1 MINGFII
8 PTFCDSQIHFEQLI
22 RCVSSIRK
30 YFETEQITLIDDFSS
45 IDIKEIKNLFNN
57 IEIVKSIVR
66 GAGDMVT
73 YTVLLESNLDKV
85 CIIQDSMI
93 LEDKIDF
100 DSVKDI
106 AFIWYFTNHRLH
118 CHSIME
124 EISDYNI
131 KNNIVTHDD
140 LNLHYIS
147 KIEKEDFREYC
158 LNKYNKKNEWSGC
171 FGCLSIVT
179 KEFAEQ
185 LNIRTGIIDFLKQM
199 NTNRLRRSAESIFT
213 LACYFIKEDLFETA
227 YDGLYY
233 DGYNNQNGHMIATA
247 DYFGFNNT
255 DILVTQVCKNKY
267 FSKLAFRR
275 RE

>member
-1 MINGFII
+1 
-8 PTFCDSQIHFEQLI
+8 
-22 RCVSSIRK
+22 
-30 YFETEQITLIDDFSS
+30 
-45 IDIKEIKNLFNN
+45 
-57 IEIVKSIVR
+57 
-66 GAGDMVT
+66 
-73 YTVLLESNLDKV
+73 
-85 CIIQDSMI
+85 
-93 LEDKIDF
+93 
-100 DSVKDI
+100 
-106 AFIWYFTNHRLH
+106 
-118 CHSIME
+118 
-124 EISDYNI
+124 
-131 KNNIVTHDD
+131 
-140 LNLHYIS
+140 
-147 KIEKEDFREYC
+147 
-158 LNKYNKKNEWSGC
+158 
-171 FGCLSIVT
+171 LSIVT